1 MNKITGIRYIGK
13 KSMMEDTV
21 LNTGAVWQPQQA
33 HNFAEALAK
42 ALLVHTDSFE
52 EAPVTV
58 DGETYMSSKSGSV
71 RHEAPVITY
80 VNLTNM
86 DAPQLA
92 LFAKREYGRNIETDK
107 RDIEAI
113 RDEVHRLMVT
123 SNMDAIAD
131 EILDDVHHGVPYT
144 IMVSAAEHEALVS
157 GLVVVKIIPA
167 EVAGEI
173 PENAAQIVMD
183 AAAAGADAP
192 TLDELLA
199 SLDKEGLLALAEQEG
214 VTGLTRRNSETSM
227 REAIQ
232 AVLKEKAEK

>member
-21 LNTGAVWQPQQA
+21 LNTGAVWMPSQV
-33 HNFAEALAK
+33 HNFAASLAK
-42 ALLVHTDSFE
+42 VLLEHTDCFE

-58 DGETYMSSKSGSV
+58 DGETYMSGKGGSV
-71 RHEAPVITY
+71 RQEAPVITY

-92 LFAKREYGRNIETDK
+92 LFAKREYGRSIETEGRAVD
-107 RDIEAI
+107 AV

-123 SNMDAIAD
+123 SNMDAIAE
-131 EILDDVHHGVPYT
+131 EILGDVPYGIPYT
-144 IMVSAAEHEALVS
+144 IMVSAAEYEALIS
-157 GLVVVKIIPA
+157 GLVVAKIVPA

-173 PENAAQIVMD
+173 PENAAQAVID
-183 AAAAGADAP
+183 AAAASADAP
-192 TLDELLA
+192 TLEQLLS
-199 SLDKEGLLALAEQEG
+199 SLDKGGLLAFAAQEG

-227 REAIQ
+227 REAIH
-232 AVLKEKAEK
+232 AALIAKADK